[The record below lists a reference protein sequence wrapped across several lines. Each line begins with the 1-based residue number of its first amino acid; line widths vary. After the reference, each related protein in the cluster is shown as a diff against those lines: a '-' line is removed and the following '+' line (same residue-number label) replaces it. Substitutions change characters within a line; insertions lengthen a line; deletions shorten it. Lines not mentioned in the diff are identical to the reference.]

1 MTNELKHASV
11 GDELTQTEWEAIG
24 THVFNDQATGDIL
37 YASSSTQLSRR
48 GIGSTNNLLTISGGI
63 PVWTATPTVTSIT
76 AATATITTANI
87 TTANISSALAI
98 TITALTAGDSYS
110 GIRAS
115 VTANN
120 ATNAYGVAGYVQS
133 NLTGTTAGHVYGFG
147 SWINTSGTPVL
158 SAGNIIVPFEGGVY
172 TGEAQANARIVFGGQ
187 FQAILGGTPNSI
199 HAFRLNYNRGTS
211 ENITAVFAAA
221 NAGSIAYTVSA
232 GTSGNKVGDIPIA
245 DVVGTG
251 VVYVRCY
258 DAAG

>member
-11 GDELTQTEWEAIG
+11 GEELTQAEWEAIG
-24 THVFNDQATGDIL
+24 THVFDSQATGDIL
-37 YASSSTQLSRR
+37 YASSGAQLSRL

-63 PVWTATPTVTSIT
+63 PSWTATPTLTSLTISGSGGNSLSVTNT
-76 AATATITTANI
+76 G
-87 TTANISSALAI
+87 
-98 TITALTAGDSYS
+98 LTAGDSYS
-110 GIRAS
+110 GIRTS

-120 ATNAYGVAGYVQS
+120 ANNAYGVSAYFQAD
-133 NLTGTTAGHVYGFG
+133 LTGTTAGHVYGLG

-158 SAGNIIVPFEGGVY
+158 SAGNIIVPFEGGIY

-187 FQAILGGTPNSI
+187 FQAILGGTPNTI

-221 NAGSIAYTVSA
+221 NAGSIGYTAGA
-232 GTSGNKVGDIPIA
+232 GTTSNKVGDIPIA

>member
-1 MTNELKHASV
+1 MTNEFKHGSV

-24 THVFNDQATGDIL
+24 THVFDSQSTGDIL
-37 YASSSTQLSRR
+37 YASSGTQLSRLA
-48 GIGSTNNLLTISGGI
+48 IGSTNNLLTISGGV
-63 PVWTATPTVTSIT
+63 PAWTATPTLTSLTLSGSGGNTLSVTNT
-76 AATATITTANI
+76 G
-87 TTANISSALAI
+87 
-98 TITALTAGDSYS
+98 LTAGDSYS

-120 ATNAYGVAGYVQS
+120 ATNAYGVSGYVQS
-133 NLTGTTAGHVYGFG
+133 DLTGTTAGHVYGFG

-158 SAGNIIVPFEGGVY
+158 SAGNIIVPFEGGIY
-172 TGEAQANARIVFGGQ
+172 AGEAQTNARIVFGGQ
-187 FQAILGGTPNSI
+187 FQAILSGTPNTI

-221 NAGSIAYTVSA
+221 NAGSIAYTSGA
-232 GTSGNKVGDIPIA
+232 GTTSNKAGDIAIA